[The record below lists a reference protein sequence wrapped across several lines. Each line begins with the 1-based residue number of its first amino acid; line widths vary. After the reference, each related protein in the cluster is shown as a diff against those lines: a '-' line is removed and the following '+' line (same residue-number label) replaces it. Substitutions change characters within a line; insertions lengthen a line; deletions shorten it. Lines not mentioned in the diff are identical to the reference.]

1 LDTIGIL
8 TVSGLILYCVN
19 YLTGWLL
26 HFKVITLTKLT
37 HQVIFILLLTTM
49 ILLLYSLDFL
59 SNKFLLYTLSFTFL
73 LALPLGRKGGKYHT
87 LVSSAGLL
95 LFLLTM
101 LNYQFFKYF
110 E

>member
-8 TVSGLILYCVN
+8 TVSGLVLYCVN

-26 HFKVITLTKLT
+26 HFNVITLTKLT
-37 HQVIFILLLTTM
+37 HQVIYILLLANM
-49 ILLLYSLDFL
+49 VLLLYSLDFL
-59 SNKFLLYTLSFTFL
+59 SNKFLLYTFSFIFL
-73 LALPLGRKGGKYHT
+73 LALPLGRKGGKYHI
-87 LVSSAGLL
+87 LVSSIGLL
-95 LFLLTM
+95 LFLFTM